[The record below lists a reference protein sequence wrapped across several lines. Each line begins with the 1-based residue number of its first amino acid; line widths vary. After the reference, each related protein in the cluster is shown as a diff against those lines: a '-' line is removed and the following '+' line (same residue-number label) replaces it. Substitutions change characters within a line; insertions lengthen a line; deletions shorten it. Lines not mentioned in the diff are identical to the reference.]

1 MDKYYWDILPREDA
15 RRLINILVK
24 QLGEQNISYGDQ
36 KHAIDSVRG
45 SLDDL
50 EAIREI
56 IPKAAGIG
64 TYVHKTASTVTS
76 ACISRAVDVTD
87 IPFVT
92 ADVGRL
98 KGCLRRS
105 VGDARLDDVITNVG
119 GTLQR
124 AILIFKSATGK

>member
-1 MDKYYWDILPREDA
+1 MPREDA
-15 RRLINILVK
+15 RRLIKALVK

-64 TYVHKTASTVTS
+64 AYVHTTASIVTS
-76 ACISRAVDVTD
+76 ACISRGVDVTD
-87 IPFVT
+87 IPCVT

-98 KGCLRRS
+98 KGYLRRS
-105 VGDARLDDVITNVG
+105 VGDARLDDVIYPVG
-119 GTLQR
+119 GNVQR